1 MSAALVLSGGGARA
15 AYQVGILRAVAELL
29 PREIRNPFPIVCG
42 TSAGAINALSIAG
55 HPGAFRE
62 RVASLVRVWRRLRA
76 QDVYRTDFF
85 GVARNSTGLAIS
97 LMRGGCPV
105 DRPLALLN
113 NTPLRDL
120 LERHVNFG
128 HIDAAIANG
137 ELAAVCVTALHYGS
151 GRSVSFFQGR
161 QPGWERNRRCGQ
173 RARLGIDHLMAS
185 TAIPLLFPA
194 MRVDDGFYGDGAL
207 RQLKPLSPALHLGAR
222 RLFVV
227 GVSDNPR
234 HRAAALAAQRRPP
247 SVGHILGQLLN
258 SAFIDA
264 IESDLET
271 MTAINALAAEIPT
284 SPRPLP
290 GIAHLAPI
298 QALCI
303 SPSEPIDRIAEQHY
317 RELPRSVRLFLR
329 AIGATT
335 RSSGASAAS
344 YLLFEPGFCRKL
356 LDLGYRDA
364 RDSRERI
371 RAFFRLAEPANEP
384 DAIRAGK
391 P

>member
-1 MSAALVLSGGGARA
+1 MSAALILIGGGARA
-15 AYQVGILRAVAELL
+15 AYQIVILRAVAELL
-29 PREIRNPFPIVCG
+29 PRDIRNPFPIVCG

-55 HPGAFRE
+55 HPGTFRA
-62 RVASLVRVWRRLRA
+62 RVASLVRVWRTLRA

-85 GVARNSTGLAIS
+85 GVARNSVGLATS

-113 NTPLRDL
+113 NAPLRSL
-120 LERHVNFG
+120 LERHVDFR
-128 HIDAAIANG
+128 HIDAAIASG
-137 ELAAVCVTALHYGS
+137 ELDAVCVTALHYGS

-161 QPGWERNRRCGQ
+161 QANWERNRRCGQ
-173 RARLGIDHLMAS
+173 QAGLGIDHLMAS

-194 MRVDDGFYGDGAL
+194 TRVDGGFYGDGAL

-234 HRAAALAAQRRPP
+234 HWAAALAAQRRPP

-271 MTAINALAAEIPT
+271 MTTINALAAEIPAT
-284 SPRPLP
+284 PHPLP
-290 GIAHLAPI
+290 AIAHLAPI

-317 RELPRSVRLFLR
+317 RELPLSVRLFLR
-329 AIGATT
+329 TIGATT

-364 RDSRERI
+364 RDCGDRI
-371 RAFFRLAEPANEP
+371 RAFFDLPEAAEAPGPIPAGTP
-384 DAIRAGK
+384 
-391 P
+391 

>member
-1 MSAALVLSGGGARA
+1 MSAALILSGGGARA
-15 AYQVGILRAVAELL
+15 AYQVGILRAVAEVL

-55 HPGAFRE
+55 HPGNFRA
-62 RVASLVRVWRRLRA
+62 RVAHLVRVWRGLRA
-76 QDVYRTDFF
+76 QDVYRTDFL
-85 GVARNSTGLAIS
+85 GVARNSIGLAAS
-97 LMRGGCPV
+97 LLRGGCPV

-113 NTPLRDL
+113 NAPLRAL
-120 LERHVNFG
+120 LERNVDFR

-137 ELAAVCVTALHYGS
+137 ELDAVCLTALHYGS

-161 QPGWERNRRCGQ
+161 QSPWERNRRCGQ
-173 RARLGIDHLMAS
+173 RTGLGIDHLMAS

-194 MRVDDGFYGDGAL
+194 TRVDDGFYGDGAL

-234 HRAAALAAQRRPP
+234 HRAQALAARHPP

-271 MTAINALAAEIPT
+271 MTTINALAEEILA
-284 SPRPLP
+284 SP
-290 GIAHLAPI
+290 AANVA
-298 QALCI
+298 QVEALCI

-364 RDSRERI
+364 RDSRDRI
-371 RAFFRLAEPANEP
+371 RAFFRLAESSEEP
-384 DAIRAGK
+384 ELIRADR

>member
-1 MSAALVLSGGGARA
+1 MTAALILSGGGARA

-29 PREIRNPFPIVCG
+29 PHQIHNPFPIICG

-55 HPGAFRE
+55 HPGTFRT
-62 RVASLVRVWRRLRA
+62 RVASLLRVWRNLRA
-76 QDVYRTDFF
+76 QDVYRTDIF
-85 GVARNSTGLAIS
+85 GVARNSLGLAAS
-97 LMRGGCPV
+97 LIRGGCPV

-113 NTPLRDL
+113 NSPLRRL
-120 LERHVNFG
+120 LEQHVDFQ
-128 HIDAAIANG
+128 HIDTAIASG
-137 ELAAVCVTALHYGS
+137 DLDAVCVTALHYGS
-151 GRSVSFFQGR
+151 GRSVSFFQGTKAN
-161 QPGWERNRRCGQ
+161 WERNRRCGL
-173 RARLGIDHLMAS
+173 RAGLGIDHLMAS

-194 MRVDDGFYGDGAL
+194 TALDDGFYGDGAL

-234 HRAAALAAQRRPP
+234 HRASAAPTHRPP

-271 MTAINALAAEIPT
+271 METINALAAEI
-284 SPRPLP
+284 RPERRNAP
-290 GIAHLAPI
+290 AIAHLEPVE
-298 QALCI
+298 ALCI
-303 SPSEPIDRIAEQHY
+303 SPSEPIDKIAAQHY
-317 RELPRSVRLFLR
+317 QELPGSVRLFLR

-344 YLLFEPGFCRKL
+344 YLLFEPGFCGKL

-364 RDSRERI
+364 LDCKDRI
-371 RAFFRLAEPANEP
+371 RAFFRLPESGDEL
-384 DAIRAGK
+384 DAIRVGT